1 MPKIGFKP
9 LIFPKDES
17 SHDAVIEWWYF
28 NGHLKT
34 SKKEKYAFM
43 YCFFKADPKRVELP
57 FFKKLPVQD
66 IYFAHSFISDL
77 KNKTFKP
84 SVNLYR
90 SIDKKS
96 FNKKDIFIKAGN
108 DFVFENIGRNKYR
121 FKTAE
126 LDLILQSQK
135 APLLVNGSGW
145 IDLKIKDTYYY
156 SLSNLGAKGKIKINN
171 KKSAVSGKVWLDRQ
185 WSNGGYYQE
194 DKWTWFS
201 IQLNNNLEILC
212 FEYGDKIKTKLATI
226 CFSDGRQFST
236 SKIIFKPLNEK
247 WESPETK
254 AVYKLSWQIEIP
266 EVGIKIKT
274 VPENLNQEIVFG
286 AINYWEGSLN
296 VEAEIK
302 GKKIKGMG
310 FMELVGMPIH
320 KSLAEIYFEK
330 GKEFI
335 RGKYFRP

>member
-9 LIFPKDES
+9 LVFPRDES

-28 NGHLKT
+28 NGHLET

-57 FFKKLPVQD
+57 FFKKLPIQNV
-66 IYFAHSFISDL
+66 YFSHGFIL
-77 KNKTFKP
+77 NLENECFKP
-84 SVNLYR
+84 LVNLY
-90 SIDKKS
+90 SAIDSKS
-96 FNKKDIFIKAGN
+96 FNKKELFIKAGN
-108 DFVFENIGRNKYR
+108 DFIFENIGENKYR
-121 FKTAE
+121 LKTAE
-126 LDLILQSQK
+126 LDLILDSQK
-135 APLLVNGSGW
+135 PPLLVNGSGW
-145 IDLKIKDTYYY
+145 IDLKAKDTYYY
-156 SLSNLGAKGKIKINN
+156 SLSNLKAKGNIKINN
-171 KKSAVSGKVWLDRQ
+171 KNLAVSGKVWLDRQ
-185 WSNGGYYQE
+185 WSDCGYHPE

-201 IQLNNNLEILC
+201 IQLSNNLEVLC
-212 FEYGDKIKTKLATI
+212 FEYGDKAKTKSATV
-226 CFSDGRQFST
+226 CFPDGRQFST

-274 VPENLNQEIVFG
+274 APENLNQEIIFG

-296 VEAEIK
+296 VEAKIK
-302 GKKIKGMG
+302 GKKIKGRG
-310 FMELVGMPIH
+310 FMELVGAPMR
-320 KSLAEIYFEK
+320 KNLAEIYFEK